1 MAVAADKRLARQ
13 LEAPVGT
20 TLLRRK
26 RTVLD
31 PGRRLI
37 EFAVVHYR
45 CNRFRLTLSLRQE

>member
-13 LEAPVGT
+13 REAPVGT